1 MRFSRSSAV
10 WPCLALGV
18 VCLALAALLFVA
30 ERNLFDAAA
39 FGAKAEHSLA
49 DPDVAA
55 ASAEFVTQAV
65 VKSRPDLIAVRP
77 LILAGANAL
86 VGTRGFQALAG
97 QAAQRIHQAVFSE
110 GARRILLS
118 LPDLQILLHSALEQA
133 SPQLAAKIPKQ
144 LEAAAASFGGGRR
157 VELILD
163 GVRFGRR
170 IGALWMLLFPVGVV
184 LLTLSVWFARNRR
197 RVLAR
202 VGIGLTAAGILL
214 IAIVPAARLAIG
226 LAVHDTLVRGLLRGL
241 VSTYLAEL
249 RDWGFFFAGLGI
261 LFTAGAASLLEEVDP
276 LLRLRAIGNF
286 LIHPP
291 SKPAGRLGWSLS
303 LLASGLICVLRP
315 YEVTAGLV
323 VLAGIGGAFLAVR
336 EIFRLFLQYL
346 APHAKEL
353 EADTEMSLGPAAAIV
368 ASVVV
373 VLGSAWIFWRNP
385 AAAAPVRAAAAV
397 CNGHASLCD
406 KRLDQVVFAGAHNAM
421 SNQEVPD
428 WLFPHHE
435 AGIPR
440 QLEDGVRALL
450 FDVHY
455 GFPGGVRVKT
465 DLEKEPLTDK
475 VREAV
480 GAEGLKAAMRIR
492 DRLVG
497 VDEGRR
503 KLYLCH
509 GLCEL
514 GAYELE
520 PLLARIREFVIGHP
534 DEVLLLVME
543 DYVSP
548 QDLVR
553 AFEASGLAQF
563 VYRGTPEPQWP
574 TLRQLIAGGARV
586 VVFIESGREGV
597 PWLRPAFKNFRET
610 PYSFKAP
617 EAFSCAPNRGGDAG
631 SLFLLNHWI
640 ETTPTPKPSNAAI
653 VNSYASLMQRALKCR
668 DERQHVPNIV
678 AVDFYRTGD
687 LFRVV
692 NELNGAA
699 NSAPPAQ

>member
-10 WPCLALGV
+10 WPCLALGA
-18 VCLALAALLFVA
+18 VCLALAALLSVA
-30 ERNLFDAAA
+30 KRNLFDAAA

-65 VKSRPDLIAVRP
+65 IKSRPDLIAVRP
-77 LILAGANAL
+77 LILAAANAL

-163 GVRFGRR
+163 GIRFGRR
-170 IGALWMLLFPVGVV
+170 IGSLWMLLFPAGVV

-197 RVLAR
+197 QVLAR

-214 IAIVPAARLAIG
+214 IALVPAARLAIS

-249 RDWGFFFAGLGI
+249 RDWGFFFAGLGV
-261 LFTAGAASLLEEVDP
+261 LFTAGATSLLEEVDP
-276 LLRLRAIGNF
+276 LLRLRTIGDF

-291 SKPAGRLGWSLS
+291 AQPAGRLGWSLS

-315 YEVTAGLV
+315 YDVTAGLV

-353 EADTEMSLGPAAAIV
+353 EPGTEMNLGPAAAIV
-368 ASVVV
+368 ASIVV

-385 AAAAPVRAAAAV
+385 AAATQVRTAAAV

-421 SNQEVPD
+421 SNQDVPD

-465 DLEKEPLTDK
+465 DLDKEPLTDK

-520 PLLARIREFVIGHP
+520 PLLAEIREFVIAHP
-534 DEVLLLVME
+534 DEVLLLVVE

-548 QDLVR
+548 QDLAQ
-553 AFEASGLAQF
+553 AFEASGLGQF
-563 VYRGTPEPQWP
+563 VYRGAPEPQWP
-574 TLRQLIAGGARV
+574 TLRQLIADGARV

-597 PWLRPAFKNFRET
+597 PWLRPAFKNIRET

-617 EAFSCAPNRGGDAG
+617 DAFSCAPNRGGDAG

-668 DERQHVPNIV
+668 GERQHLPNIV

-687 LFRVV
+687 LMRVV
-692 NELNGAA
+692 NELNGVADSVP
-699 NSAPPAQ
+699 SAK